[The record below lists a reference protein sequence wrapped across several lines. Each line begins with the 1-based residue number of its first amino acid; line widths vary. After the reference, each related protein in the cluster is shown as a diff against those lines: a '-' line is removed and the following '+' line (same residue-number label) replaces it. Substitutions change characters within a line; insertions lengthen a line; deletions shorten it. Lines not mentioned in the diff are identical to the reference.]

1 MGEPKEKGGSGGVPL
16 EEEELLEVED
26 ESSEEVLSGL
36 EESEDV
42 EEDESESYGSS
53 LGV

>member
-1 MGEPKEKGGSGGVPL
+1 MNGGSGGVPL
-16 EEEELLEVED
+16 EEDELLEDVD
-26 ESSEEVLSGL
+26 ESSEEVSYGL

-42 EEDESESYGSS
+42 EEDESESCGSS